1 MLSINDKVSI
11 PSLLSRF
18 TYHVIL
24 KHKLIPIPHEEGSI
38 EMSKLS
44 YTEETA
50 GDRKC
55 RNGTEELTVLFL
67 RRLAKGFLSGVGLY
81 SGVKVIS
88 ALMRNPFREK

>member
-1 MLSINDKVSI
+1 
-11 PSLLSRF
+11 
-18 TYHVIL
+18 
-24 KHKLIPIPHEEGSI
+24 
-38 EMSKLS
+38 MSKLS
-44 YTEETA
+44 YTEETT

>member
-1 MLSINDKVSI
+1 MLS
-11 PSLLSRF
+11 LF

-24 KHKLIPIPHEEGSI
+24 KHKLIPIPYEGVSI
-38 EMSKLS
+38 KMSKLS

-50 GDRKC
+50 DDRKC
-55 RNGTEELTVLFL
+55 RYGTEELTVLFL
-67 RRLAKGFLSGVGLY
+67 RRLTKGFLSGVGLY